1 MIKTDPPGTPT
12 KTETPAEGNLA
23 NAKEPSAPGKDP
35 SLIAS
40 YRACADRYDEMCSAP
55 GVPRAHWQPLFDS
68 LNASTA
74 RELNARISAA
84 ERHLRD
90 SGVTYNVYDDPEG
103 NDRQWEMDMLPML
116 IAPDEWRV
124 IETGIAQRAR
134 LFNAILADLYG
145 PQTLLKDGLVPS
157 SLVLGHSGFLRNAHG
172 MKLPGEIHLHLY
184 AADLTRS
191 PDGQWWVIADRTQ
204 APSGAGYALENRLI
218 VSQVFPELFRS
229 QNVRHLA
236 QHFATM
242 RDALMYYAPK
252 GDGAPLAVVL
262 TPGPYNETY
271 FEHALIARYLG
282 FRLVEGGDLTVAD
295 NKVWLKT
302 IEGPRR
308 VHTIIRR
315 QDDAYCDP
323 LELRADSTL
332 GVGGLMECIR
342 RGNVLVANPPGS
354 GVLEGGALL
363 GYLPRLCEHL
373 LDEALALPSIAT
385 WWCGEPVALQSA
397 LAQHERL
404 VFKPAD
410 PGYPFEPVFGHKL
423 SPQRLAQLRQ
433 QIASHPERFVAQ
445 ELVDVSEAPV
455 LAGRAQQHS
464 FQSRGIGLRVHAS
477 IAPSANYV
485 VMPGGLTRVAT
496 DADSRIVSMQRGGSS
511 KDTWVLAEGPLDT
524 QFTLL
529 RSTLRSADLVA
540 SNGAIASRVA
550 ENEFWFG
557 RTCERCESIARL
569 LRAALNA
576 VLQETEDGI
585 NNPVFAMATSW
596 GLISEDEMNDACLL
610 TAATMEDE
618 SRGLAANLRRLNQ
631 IAYQLRDRLSLDHWR
646 AITSLVRDPVLNQQV
661 TLSQCINWLDKTI
674 VGMTTLSGFALDS
687 MTRDT
692 GFRFLSIGRR
702 LERLCFLTRAISVAC
717 NEGRDSGLTWLLE
730 LCDSV
735 LTYRSRYM
743 AQPEWLPVM
752 DLLIRD
758 PSNPRSVMFQV
769 KGIHDYLGRIE
780 QRHGPCGRELLL
792 PDIELLMSLDLDT
805 EYHPDSARL
814 MQAIDNLHNSCY
826 ALSDRLTQQFFN
838 HPGMQNDWGSSW

>member
-1 MIKTDPPGTPT
+1 MSNADAVDDNRPTSAPPGAQSST
-12 KTETPAEGNLA
+12 
-23 NAKEPSAPGKDP
+23 APGE
-35 SLIAS
+35 SLISQYQSPA
-40 YRACADRYDEMCSAP
+40 ARYDEMCSAP
-55 GVPRAHWQPLFDS
+55 GVPREHWQPLYDS
-68 LNASTA
+68 LNATTA
-74 RELNARISAA
+74 RELNARINAA

-90 SGVTYNVYDDPEG
+90 SGVTYNVYDDPTG
-103 NDRQWEMDMLPML
+103 LDRQWEMDMLPLL
-116 IAPDEWRV
+116 ISPEEWHGL
-124 IETGIAQRAR
+124 EAGITQRAR
-134 LFNAILADLYG
+134 LFNAILADFYG
-145 PQTLLKDGLVPS
+145 PQTLLKEGLVPA

-172 MKLPGEIHLHLY
+172 MKLPGDIHLHLY
-184 AADLTRS
+184 AADLARA
-191 PDGQWWVIADRTQ
+191 PDGQWWVMADRTQ

-236 QHFATM
+236 QYFATM
-242 RDALMYYAPK
+242 RDALRYYAPR
-252 GDGAPLAVVL
+252 GDGPALSVVL

-271 FEHALIARYLG
+271 FEHALLARYLG

-315 QDDAYCDP
+315 QDDNYCDP

-332 GVGGLMECIR
+332 GVAGLMECAR
-342 RGNVLVANPPGS
+342 RGTVLIANPPGS
-354 GVLEGGALL
+354 GVLEGGGLL

-373 LDEALALPSIAT
+373 LGEKLELPSIAT
-385 WWCGEPVALQSA
+385 WWCGEPVALQNA
-397 LAQHERL
+397 MQHYQHL

-410 PGYPFEPVFGHKL
+410 PGYPFEPVFGHNL
-423 SPQRLAQLRQ
+423 SPARLAHLHQ
-433 QIASHPERFVAQ
+433 QIGQHPERFVAQ
-445 ELVDVSEAPV
+445 ELVEVSQAPV
-455 LAGRAQQHS
+455 LAGRSQHT
-464 FQSRGIGLRVHAS
+464 FQPRGIGLRVHAS
-477 IAPSANYV
+477 IAPGGSYV

-496 DADSRIVSMQRGGSS
+496 EADSRVVSMQRGGSS
-511 KDTWVLAEGPLDT
+511 KDTWVLADGPLDT

-529 RSTLRSADLVA
+529 RSTLKGADLVA
-540 SNGAIASRVA
+540 SNGAISSRVA

-557 RTCERCESIARL
+557 RTCERCEGIARL
-569 LRAALNA
+569 LRVALNA
-576 VLQETEDGI
+576 VLQETEDGV
-585 NNPVFAMATSW
+585 NNPIFAMAASW
-596 GLISEDEMNDACLL
+596 GLLNDEQVSDQYLL

-618 SRGLAANLRRLNQ
+618 PLGLASNLRRLNN

-646 AITSLVRDPVLNQQV
+646 AITGLVRDPAFNQQV
-661 TLSQCINWLDKTI
+661 TMSQCINWLDKTI

-758 PSNPRSVMFQV
+758 PSNPRSVMFQA
-769 KGIHDYLGRIE
+769 KGIRDYLIHIE
-780 QRHGPCGRELLL
+780 RRHGPCGRDLLV
-792 PDIELLMSLDLDT
+792 PDIEMLAALDLDT
-805 EYHPDSARL
+805 EFHPESPRL
-814 MQAIDNLHNSCY
+814 IEAINNLHNACY
-826 ALSDRLTQQFFN
+826 VLSNRLTLQFFN
-838 HPGMQNDWGSSW
+838 HPGIHNDWGTSW

>member
-1 MIKTDPPGTPT
+1 MLKEEMPGPPQSQSQSQSSQEALTSG
-12 KTETPAEGNLA
+12 
-23 NAKEPSAPGKDP
+23 
-35 SLIAS
+35 
-40 YRACADRYDEMCSAP
+40 YRAPADRYDEMFAAP
-55 GVPRAHWQPLFDS
+55 GVPRPHWQALYTS
-68 LNASTA
+68 LNATSP

-84 ERHLRD
+84 ERHMRD

-103 NDRQWEMDMLPML
+103 LDRQWEMDMLPML
-116 IAPDEWRV
+116 ISPEEWRGL
-124 IETGIAQRAR
+124 EAGIAQRAR
-134 LFNAILADLYG
+134 LFNAILADFYG
-145 PQTLLKDGLVPS
+145 PQTLLKDGLVPA

-172 MKLPGEIHLHLY
+172 MKLPGNIHLHLY

-236 QHFATM
+236 QYFATM
-242 RDALMYYAPK
+242 RDALMYYAPR
-252 GDGAPLAVVL
+252 GDGPPFAVVL

-271 FEHALIARYLG
+271 FEHALLARYLG
-282 FRLVEGGDLTVAD
+282 FRLVEGGDLIVAD

-302 IEGPRR
+302 IEGQRR
-308 VHTIIRR
+308 VHMILRR
-315 QDDAYCDP
+315 QDDSFCDP
-323 LELRADSTL
+323 LELRAESTL
-332 GVGGLMECIR
+332 GSAGLMECAR
-342 RGNVLVANPPGS
+342 LGTVLVANPPGS

-373 LDEALALPSIAT
+373 LGEALLLPSIAT

-397 LAQHERL
+397 LKQHEKL

-410 PGYPFEPVFGHKL
+410 PGFSFEPVFGRNL
-423 SPQRLAQLRQ
+423 SPQRLAELHQKLAR
-433 QIASHPERFVAQ
+433 HPERFVAQ
-445 ELVDVSEAPV
+445 ELVEVSQAPV
-455 LAGRAQQHS
+455 LSGRSQHR
-464 FQSRGIGLRVHAS
+464 FQPRGIALRVHAS
-477 IAPSANYV
+477 IAPSGGYQ
-485 VMPGGLTRVAT
+485 VMPGGLTRVSAE
-496 DADSRIVSMQRGGSS
+496 ADSRIVSMQRGGSS
-511 KDTWVLAEGPLDT
+511 KDTWVMADGPLDT

-540 SNGAIASRVA
+540 ANGAIASRVA

-557 RTCERCESIARL
+557 RTCERCEGVARL
-569 LRAALNA
+569 LRVALNA

-585 NNPVFAMATSW
+585 NSPVFAMAASW
-596 GLISEDEMNDACLL
+596 GLLDEDKVSDQYLL

-618 SRGLAANLRRLNQ
+618 PRGLAANLRQLNQ

-646 AITSLVRDPVLNQQV
+646 AITQLVRDPAFNQQV

-702 LERLCFLTRAISVAC
+702 LERLCFLTRAIAVAC
-717 NEGRDSGLTWLLE
+717 DEGRESGLTWLLE

-758 PSNPRSVMFQV
+758 PANPRSVMFQV
-769 KGIHDYLGRIE
+769 NGIHDYLARME
-780 QRHGPCGRELLL
+780 QRHGPCGRELLM
-792 PDIELLMSLDLDT
+792 PDIELLKSLDLDT
-805 EYHPDSARL
+805 EYQPDSPRL
-814 MQAIDNLHNSCY
+814 MQAVNNLHNSCY
-826 ALSDRLTQQFFN
+826 ALSNRLTLQFFN
-838 HPGMQNDWGSSW
+838 HPGMQNDWGASW

>member
-1 MIKTDPPGTPT
+1 MIKADPPGPT
-12 KTETPAEGNLA
+12 KTQSQSQSQVTGQ
-23 NAKEPSAPGKDP
+23 PGD
-35 SLIAS
+35 SLISQYQAPT
-40 YRACADRYDEMCSAP
+40 ARYDEMCSAT
-55 GVPRAHWQPLFDS
+55 GVPRAHWQPLYDS
-68 LNASTA
+68 LNATSP
-74 RELNARISAA
+74 RELNARINAA

-103 NDRQWEMDMLPML
+103 LDRQWEMDMLPLL
-116 IAPDEWRV
+116 ISPEEWAGL
-124 IETGIAQRAR
+124 ETGIAQRAR
-134 LFNAILADLYG
+134 LFNAILADFYG
-145 PQTLLKDGLVPS
+145 PQTLLKDGLVPA

-172 MKLPGEIHLHLY
+172 MKLPGDIHLHLY
-184 AADLTRS
+184 AADLARS

-236 QHFATM
+236 QYFATM
-242 RDALMYYAPK
+242 RDALMYYAPR
-252 GDGAPLAVVL
+252 GDGTPFAVVL

-271 FEHALIARYLG
+271 FEHALLARYLG

-295 NKVWLKT
+295 GKVWLKT

-315 QDDAYCDP
+315 QDDTYCDP

-332 GVGGLMECIR
+332 GVAGLMECAR
-342 RGNVLVANPPGS
+342 RGTVLMANPPGS

-373 LDEALALPSIAT
+373 LGETLALPSIAT

-397 LAQHERL
+397 LKQHEKL

-410 PGYPFEPVFGHKL
+410 PGFAFEPVFGQNL
-423 SPQRLAQLRQ
+423 SPQRLALLRQ
-433 QIASHPERFVAQ
+433 QIAQHPERYVAQ
-445 ELVDVSEAPV
+445 ELVAVSQAPV
-455 LAGRAQQHS
+455 LAGRSQHT
-464 FQSRGIGLRVHAS
+464 FQPRGVGLRVHAS
-477 IAPSANYV
+477 IAPGGSYV

-496 DADSRIVSMQRGGSS
+496 EADSRVVSMQRGGSS
-511 KDTWVLAEGPLDT
+511 KDTWVLADGPLDT

-557 RTCERCESIARL
+557 RTCERCEGVARL
-569 LRAALNA
+569 LRVALNA

-585 NNPVFAMATSW
+585 NNPVFAMASSW
-596 GLISEDEMNDACLL
+596 GLVNEDEMNDQYLL
-610 TAATMEDE
+610 TASTMEDE
-618 SRGLAANLRRLNQ
+618 PRGLAANLRRLNQ

-646 AITSLVRDPVLNQQV
+646 AITQLVRDPAFNQQV
-661 TLSQCINWLDKTI
+661 TLSQCINFLDKTI

-702 LERLCFLTRAISVAC
+702 LERLCFLTRAIAVAC
-717 NEGRDSGLTWLLE
+717 DEGRESGLTWLLE

-769 KGIHDYLGRIE
+769 NGIHDYLARIE
-780 QRHGPCGRELLL
+780 QRHGPCGRELLV
-792 PDIELLMSLDLDT
+792 PDIELLKSLDLDT
-805 EYHPDSARL
+805 EYQPDSPRL
-814 MQAIDNLHNSCY
+814 MEAINNLHNSCY
-826 ALSDRLTQQFFN
+826 VLSNRLTLQFFN
-838 HPGMQNDWGSSW
+838 HPGMQNDWGKSW

>member
-1 MIKTDPPGTPT
+1 M
-12 KTETPAEGNLA
+12 
-23 NAKEPSAPGKDP
+23 
-35 SLIAS
+35 
-40 YRACADRYDEMCSAP
+40 CAAP
-55 GVPRAHWQPLFDS
+55 GVPREHWRPLYDS
-68 LNASTA
+68 LNATSP
-74 RELNARISAA
+74 RELNARINAA

-90 SGVTYNVYDDPEG
+90 SGVTYNVYDDPTG
-103 NDRQWEMDMLPML
+103 LDRQWEMDMLPLL
-116 IAPDEWRV
+116 ISPDEWRGL
-124 IETGIAQRAR
+124 EAGITQRAR
-134 LFNAILADLYG
+134 LFNAILADIYG
-145 PQTLLKDGLVPS
+145 PQTLLKDGLVPA
-157 SLVLGHSGFLRNAHG
+157 SLLLGHSGFLRNAHG
-172 MKLPGEIHLHLY
+172 MKLPGDIHLHLY
-184 AADLTRS
+184 AADLARS

-236 QHFATM
+236 QYFATM
-242 RDALMYYAPK
+242 RDALRYYAPR
-252 GDGAPLAVVL
+252 GDGPSLSVVL

-271 FEHALIARYLG
+271 FEHALLARYLG

-302 IEGPRR
+302 IDGPRR

-315 QDDAYCDP
+315 QDDSYCDP

-332 GVGGLMECIR
+332 GVAGLMECAR
-342 RGNVLVANPPGS
+342 RGTVLIANPPGS
-354 GVLEGGALL
+354 GVLEGGGLL

-373 LDEALALPSIAT
+373 LGESLALPSIAT
-385 WWCGEPVALQSA
+385 WWCGEPVALQNA
-397 LAQHERL
+397 LQQYDHL

-410 PGYPFEPVFGHKL
+410 PGYAFEPVFGHNL
-423 SPQRLAQLRQ
+423 SPQRLALLRQ
-433 QIASHPERFVAQ
+433 QIEQHPERFVAQ
-445 ELVDVSEAPV
+445 ELVDVSQAPV
-455 LAGRAQQHS
+455 LSGRSQHT
-464 FQSRGIGLRVHAS
+464 FQPRGIGLRVHAS
-477 IAPSANYV
+477 IAPGGNYV
-485 VMPGGLTRVAT
+485 VMPGGLTRVANE
-496 DADSRIVSMQRGGSS
+496 ADSRVVSMQRGGSS
-511 KDTWVLAEGPLDT
+511 KDTWVLADGPLDT

-529 RSTLRSADLVA
+529 RSTLKSADLVA
-540 SNGAIASRVA
+540 SSGAISSRVA

-557 RTCERCESIARL
+557 RTCERCEGIARL
-569 LRAALNA
+569 LRVALNA
-576 VLQETEDGI
+576 VLQETEDGV
-585 NNPVFAMATSW
+585 NNPVFAMAASW
-596 GLISEDEMNDACLL
+596 GLLNDEQVSHQYLL

-618 SRGLAANLRRLNQ
+618 PLGLASNLRRLNN

-646 AITSLVRDPVLNQQV
+646 AITGLVRDPAFNQKV

-758 PSNPRSVMFQV
+758 PSNPRSVMFQA
-769 KGIHDYLGRIE
+769 KGIHDYLLHIE
-780 QRHGPCGRELLL
+780 QRHGACGREHLV
-792 PDIELLMSLDLDT
+792 PSIELLQALDLDT
-805 EYHPDSARL
+805 EFHPDSPRL
-814 MQAIDNLHNSCY
+814 IEAINNLHNTCY
-826 ALSDRLTQQFFN
+826 TLSNRLTLQFFN
-838 HPGMQNDWGSSW
+838 HPGMQTDWGTSW

>member
-1 MIKTDPPGTPT
+1 MSNADAVDDNRPT
-12 KTETPAEGNLA
+12 
-23 NAKEPSAPGKDP
+23 SAPSGAPSSPAQDE
-35 SLIAS
+35 SLISKYQAP
-40 YRACADRYDEMCSAP
+40 AARYDEMCSAP
-55 GVPRAHWQPLFDS
+55 GVPRPHWQPLYDS
-68 LNASTA
+68 LNATSP
-74 RELNARISAA
+74 RELNTRINAA

-90 SGVTYNVYDDPEG
+90 SGVTYNVYDDPTG
-103 NDRQWEMDMLPML
+103 LDRQWEMDMLPLL
-116 IAPDEWRV
+116 IAPEEWRSL
-124 IETGIAQRAR
+124 EAGIAQRAR
-134 LFNAILADLYG
+134 LFNAILADFYG
-145 PQTLLKDGLVPS
+145 PQTLLKDGLVPA

-172 MKLPGEIHLHLY
+172 MKLPGDIHLHLY
-184 AADLTRS
+184 AADLARS
-191 PDGQWWVIADRTQ
+191 PDGQWWVMADRTQ

-236 QHFATM
+236 QFFATM
-242 RDALMYYAPK
+242 RDALRYYAPR
-252 GDGAPLAVVL
+252 GDGPSLSVVL

-271 FEHALIARYLG
+271 FEHALLARYLG

-315 QDDAYCDP
+315 QDDSYCDP

-332 GVGGLMECIR
+332 GVAGLMECAR
-342 RGNVLVANPPGS
+342 RGTVLIANPPGS
-354 GVLEGGALL
+354 GVLEGGGLL

-373 LDEALALPSIAT
+373 LGEKLALPSIAT
-385 WWCGEPVALQSA
+385 WWCGEPVALQNA
-397 LAQHERL
+397 LQQYEHL

-410 PGYPFEPVFGHKL
+410 PGYAFEPVFGQNL
-423 SPQRLAQLRQ
+423 SATHLAYLRR
-433 QIASHPERFVAQ
+433 QIEQHPERFVAQ
-445 ELVDVSEAPV
+445 ELVDVSQAPV
-455 LAGRAQQHS
+455 LAGRSQHT
-464 FQSRGIGLRVHAS
+464 FQPRGVGLRVHAS
-477 IAPSANYV
+477 IAPGGNYV
-485 VMPGGLTRVAT
+485 VMPGGLTRVAF
-496 DADSRIVSMQRGGSS
+496 DAESRVVSMQRGGSS
-511 KDTWVLAEGPLDT
+511 KDTWVLADGPLES
-524 QFTLL
+524 QLTLL
-529 RSTLRSADLVA
+529 RSTLTSADLVA
-540 SNGAIASRVA
+540 SNGAISSRVA

-569 LRAALNA
+569 LRVALNA
-576 VLQETEDGI
+576 VLQETEDGV
-585 NNPVFAMATSW
+585 NNPVFAMAASW
-596 GLISEDEMNDACLL
+596 GLLNDEQVSHKYLL

-618 SRGLAANLRRLNQ
+618 PLGLASNLRRLNN

-646 AITSLVRDPVLNQQV
+646 AITGLVRDPAFNQQV

-702 LERLCFLTRAISVAC
+702 LERLCFMTRAISVAC

-758 PSNPRSVMFQV
+758 PSNPRSVMFQA
-769 KGIHDYLGRIE
+769 KGIHDYLAHIE
-780 QRHGPCGRELLL
+780 QRHGTCGRDLLV
-792 PDIELLMSLDLDT
+792 PDIALLQALDLDT
-805 EYHPDSARL
+805 EYHPESPRL
-814 MQAIDNLHNSCY
+814 LEAINNLHNTCY
-826 ALSDRLTQQFFN
+826 VLSNRLTLQFFN
-838 HPGMQNDWGSSW
+838 HPGMQNDWGTSW

>member
-1 MIKTDPPGTPT
+1 MLKEEMPGPT
-12 KTETPAEGNLA
+12 QSQSQSQSQSSHEALTSG
-23 NAKEPSAPGKDP
+23 
-35 SLIAS
+35 
-40 YRACADRYDEMCSAP
+40 YRAPADRYDEMFVAP
-55 GVPRAHWQPLFDS
+55 GEPRPHWQALYES
-68 LNASTA
+68 LNATSP
-74 RELNARISAA
+74 RELNARIGAA
-84 ERHLRD
+84 ERHMRD

-103 NDRQWEMDMLPML
+103 LDRQWEMDMLPML
-116 IAPDEWRV
+116 ISPGEWRDLEAG
-124 IETGIAQRAR
+124 IEQRAR
-134 LFNAILADLYG
+134 LFNAILADFYG
-145 PQTLLKDGLVPS
+145 PQTLLKEGLVPA
-157 SLVLGHSGFLRNAHG
+157 SLVLGHSGYLRNAHN
-172 MKLPGEIHLHLY
+172 MKLPGNIHLHLY

-236 QHFATM
+236 QYFATM
-242 RDALMYYAPK
+242 RDALMYYAPR
-252 GDGAPLAVVL
+252 GDGPPFAVVL

-271 FEHALIARYLG
+271 FEHALLARYLG
-282 FRLVEGGDLTVAD
+282 FRLVEGGDLIVAD

-302 IEGPRR
+302 IEGQRR
-308 VHTIIRR
+308 VHTILRR
-315 QDDAYCDP
+315 QDDSFCDP
-323 LELRADSTL
+323 LELRAESSL
-332 GVGGLMECIR
+332 GIAGLMECAR
-342 RGNVLVANPPGS
+342 LGTVLMANPPGS

-373 LDEALALPSIAT
+373 LGETLALPSIAT
-385 WWCGEPVALQSA
+385 WWCGEPMALQNA
-397 LAQHERL
+397 LKQHEKL

-410 PGYPFEPVFGHKL
+410 PGFSFEPVFGHNL
-423 SPQRLAQLRQ
+423 SAQRLAHLHQQLAR
-433 QIASHPERFVAQ
+433 HPERFVAQ
-445 ELVDVSEAPV
+445 ELVEVSQAPV
-455 LAGRAQQHS
+455 LAGRSQHK
-464 FQSRGIGLRVHAS
+464 FQPRGIGLRVHAS
-477 IAPSANYV
+477 IAPGGNYV
-485 VMPGGLTRVAT
+485 VMPGGLTRVSAE
-496 DADSRIVSMQRGGSS
+496 ADSRIVSMQRGGSS
-511 KDTWVLAEGPLDT
+511 KDTWVLADGPLDT

-540 SNGAIASRVA
+540 ANGAIASRVA

-557 RTCERCESIARL
+557 RTCERCEGVARL
-569 LRAALNA
+569 LRVALNA

-585 NNPVFAMATSW
+585 NNPVFAMAASW
-596 GLISEDEMNDACLL
+596 GLLDEDKVSDQYLL

-618 SRGLAANLRRLNQ
+618 PRGLAANLRQLNQ

-646 AITSLVRDPVLNQQV
+646 AITQLVRDPAFNQQV

-702 LERLCFLTRAISVAC
+702 LERLCFLTRAIAVAC
-717 NEGRDSGLTWLLE
+717 DEGRESGLTWLLE

-758 PSNPRSVMFQV
+758 PANPRSVMFQV
-769 KGIHDYLGRIE
+769 NGVHDYLARME
-780 QRHGPCGRELLL
+780 QRHGPCGRELLV
-792 PDIELLMSLDLDT
+792 PDIELLKSLDLDT
-805 EYHPDSARL
+805 EYQPDSPRL
-814 MQAIDNLHNSCY
+814 MLAINNLHNSCY
-826 ALSDRLTQQFFN
+826 ALSNRLTLQFFN
-838 HPGMQNDWGSSW
+838 HPGVQNDWGASW